1 MAEQLKLSNGII
13 TAVISTKGA
22 ELKSVVKDGAETLWE
37 GNPDVWSGQ
46 APLLFPI
53 CGGLKDDK
61 YIFEGKEY
69 NLQKHGYART
79 SKFEIEAAEGTSATF
94 ILRSNEDTKKQFP
107 FDYELRVTYT
117 LVDNKINVGYCVKN
131 AGSGDMYFSIGS
143 HEAYACP
150 GGIEEYSLI
159 FDEEE
164 AFTCNVLNGN
174 LLEHNTYSVGE
185 GRELSL
191 KYDFFA
197 IDALTFLN
205 LKSRGV
211 DLVHRQS
218 GKKLRVEFNG
228 FDYLFVWTK
237 PNAYAN
243 YICIEPWCGIPDFV
257 DSDFDITKKRGII
270 KLEPNAEKVLTHSI
284 ILD

>member
-1 MAEQLKLSNGII
+1 MAEQLKISNGII

-22 ELKSVVKDGAETLWE
+22 ELKSVVKDGEEILWE
-37 GNPDVWSGQ
+37 GNPDVWAGR
-46 APLLFPI
+46 APLLFPL

-69 NLQKHGYART
+69 FLPKHGFARG
-79 SKFEIEAAEGTSATF
+79 SEFEIESAEDSTATF
-94 ILRSNEDTKKQFP
+94 ILCSNEETKIGFP
-107 FDYELRVTYT
+107 FDFELRVTYT
-117 LVDNKINVGYCVKN
+117 LIDNKIEVGYSVKN
-131 AGSGDMYFSIGS
+131 VGSGDMYFSIGG
-143 HEAYACP
+143 HEGYACE
-150 GGIEEYSLI
+150 GGVEEYSLM

-164 AFTCNVLNGN
+164 TFTCNVLAGN
-174 LLEHNTYSVGE
+174 LLEYNTYSVGE
-185 GRELSL
+185 GKELPL
-191 KYDFFA
+191 KYDFFT

-211 DLVHRQS
+211 NLVNRKS
-218 GKKLRVEFNG
+218 GKSLRVEFEG

-257 DSDFDITKKRGII
+257 DSRYDITKKRGIV
-270 KLEPNAEKVLTHSI
+270 KLQANGEKVLTHSI
-284 ILD
+284 IL

>member
-1 MAEQLKLSNGII
+1 MAEQLKISNGII
-13 TAVISTKGA
+13 TAVISTRGA
-22 ELKSVVKDGAETLWE
+22 ELKSVVKNGCEIIWE
-37 GNPDVWSGQ
+37 GKSDVWAGQ

-61 YIFEGKEY
+61 FVFEGKEY
-69 NLQKHGYART
+69 TLQKHGFART
-79 SKFEIEAAEGTSATF
+79 TEFEIESATDTSATF
-94 ILRSNEDTKKQFP
+94 LLKSNEETKTVFP

-117 LVDNKINVGYCVKN
+117 LVDNKIEVGYSVKN

-143 HEAYACP
+143 HEGYACP
-150 GGIEEYSLI
+150 GGIEEYSLV

-164 AFTCNVLNGN
+164 SFTCNVLNGN
-174 LLEHNTYSVGE
+174 LLEYNTYSVGE
-185 GRELSL
+185 GRELPL

-211 DLVHRQS
+211 DLVHRAT
-218 GKKLRVEFNG
+218 GKRLRVEFDG

-237 PNAYAN
+237 PKAYAN

-257 DSDFDITKKRGII
+257 DSDFDFTKKRGIVR
-270 KLEPNAEKVLTHSI
+270 LEANGEKVFKHSI
-284 ILD
+284 IL